1 MRPDFLL
8 IIRTVKFPLR
18 LLYRLLES
26 KPCKERCVKIPSRL
40 FVIDKRTYRNTLK
53 KTQRLLEKSR
63 RSCFYDYYSTVLF
76 SSARRASI

>member
-53 KTQRLLEKSR
+53 KHGGS
-63 RSCFYDYYSTVLF
+63 
-76 SSARRASI
+76 